1 MDDLNVIDQFTQTF
15 STYIETGF
23 GLLSGDVGFLVSV
36 LVGIDIV
43 LAGLFWALMGED
55 NVLAQLIKKVLYIGF
70 FALLLNNFSSLAN
83 IIFESF
89 TGLGLKASGVPFGA
103 DQLMRPGFVADTGFT
118 AAWPL
123 LEAAGELIGFT
134 SFFEN
139 FVTIVVLL
147 LAWLIVLLAFF
158 VLSVQLFIT
167 IIEFKLTTLAGFVLV
182 PFALFGKT
190 SFLAERVLGNIITSG
205 IKLMVL
211 AIVVGIGSTIFGDI
225 ATLPSGEI
233 DLRHAA
239 SIILAAIAV
248 FGLAIFVPG
257 IAAGLVSGAPQ
268 LGAGAA
274 AGTAAGLIGVGV
286 AGGALASGSVRA
298 IGSASGSAITSAASL
313 TGRVSAGYES
323 GGISGVAKATVDR
336 ATSNT
341 VSRMSAPVRDAHAQ
355 GAAEGY
361 RATGSSSSATASST
375 GRGASVVGSSDS
387 QTPPWAKQ
395 MHSSQRIREA
405 GMIATHTL
413 RDGDRGGAGEG
424 PKLDPDK

>member
-1 MDDLNVIDQFTQTF
+1 MDDLNVIDRFTEVFTR
-15 STYIETGF
+15 YIETGF
-23 GLLSGDVGFLVSV
+23 GLLSGDVGFLVSI
-36 LVGIDIV
+36 LVAIDII

-55 NVLAQLIKKVLYIGF
+55 NVPAQLLKKVLYIGF
-70 FALLLNNFSSLAN
+70 FALLLNNFSSLSN
-83 IIFESF
+83 VVFNSF
-89 TGLGLKASGVPFGA
+89 AGLGLKASGAPFGA

-123 LEAAGELIGFT
+123 LEAAGKLIGFT

-139 FVTIVVLL
+139 FITIVVLL

-190 SFLAERVLGNIITSG
+190 SFLAERVLGNVITAG

-211 AIVVGIGSTIFGDI
+211 AIVVGIGSTIFGSIAAPPAGDI
-225 ATLPSGEI
+225 E
-233 DLRHAA
+233 LRHAA

-274 AGTAAGLIGVGV
+274 AGTAAGLIGAGV
-286 AGGALASGSVRA
+286 AGGALV
-298 IGSASGSAITSAASL
+298 SGSARALGRAGGSAVTSAASL
-313 TGRVSAGYES
+313 TGRVSAGYR
-323 GGISGVAKATVDR
+323 GGGMSGVAKATVGR
-336 ATSNT
+336 AASNAA
-341 VSRMSAPVRDAHAQ
+341 SRMSAPVRDAHTQ
-355 GAAEGY
+355 GVAEGI
-361 RATGSSSSATASST
+361 RSTSGSASGSF
-375 GRGASVVGSSDS
+375 GRGAGVVSPSSQS
-387 QTPPWAKQ
+387 ASAPGWAKQ
-395 MHSSQRIREA
+395 MHRRQCVREA
-405 GMIATHTL
+405 GMVATHTL
-413 RDGDRGGAGEG
+413 RDGDRGGSGEG

>member
-1 MDDLNVIDQFTQTF
+1 MDDLNVIDRFTQTF

-23 GLLSGDVGFLVSV
+23 GLVSGDVGFLISI
-36 LVGIDIV
+36 LVALDIV

-55 NVLAQLIKKVLYIGF
+55 NVISQLLKKILYVGF
-70 FALLLNNFSSLAN
+70 FALLLNNFSALAN
-83 IIFESF
+83 IVFESF
-89 TGLGLKASGVPFGA
+89 AGLGLKASGAPFGA

-123 LEAAGELIGFT
+123 LEAAGKLVGFT

-139 FVTIVVLL
+139 FITIIVLL
-147 LAWLIVLLAFF
+147 MAWLIVLLAFF
-158 VLSVQLFIT
+158 ILSVQLFIT

-225 ATLPSGEI
+225 ATPPTGDI

-274 AGTAAGLIGVGV
+274 AGTAAGLVGVGV
-286 AGGALASGSVRA
+286 AGGA
-298 IGSASGSAITSAASL
+298 IASGSARAIGRAGGAAVTSAASMS
-313 TGRVSAGYES
+313 GRVSAGYDS
-323 GGISGVAKATVDR
+323 GGVSGVAKATVGR
-336 ATSNT
+336 AASNAA
-341 VSRMSAPVRDAHAQ
+341 SHMSAPIKDAFAH
-355 GAAEGY
+355 GAAEAY
-361 RATGSSSSATASST
+361 RATGGSSSSGA
-375 GRGASVVGSSDS
+375 GRGAGVVNPSSNDS
-387 QTPPWAKQ
+387 GPPQWAKQ
-395 MHSSQRIREA
+395 MHRRQRVREA
-405 GMIATHTL
+405 GTVANHTL
-413 RDGDRGGAGEG
+413 REGDRGGSAEG
-424 PKLDPDK
+424 PRLDPDK

>member
-1 MDDLNVIDQFTQTF
+1 MDDLNVIDRFTEVFTR
-15 STYIETGF
+15 YIETGF
-23 GLLSGDVGFLVSV
+23 GLLSGDVGFLVSI
-36 LVGIDIV
+36 LVAIDIV

-55 NVLAQLIKKVLYIGF
+55 NVPAQLIKKVLYIGF
-70 FALLLNNFSSLAN
+70 FALLLNNFSSLAD
-83 IIFESF
+83 IIFTSF
-89 TGLGLKASGVPFGA
+89 AGLGLKASGAPFGA

-139 FVTIVVLL
+139 FVTIIVLL

-190 SFLAERVLGNIITSG
+190 SFLAERVLGNVITAG

-211 AIVVGIGSTIFGDI
+211 AIVVGIGSTIFGSI
-225 ATLPSGEI
+225 ATPPTGDIELK
-233 DLRHAA
+233 HAA

-274 AGTAAGLIGVGV
+274 AGTAAGLIGTGV
-286 AGGALASGSVRA
+286 AGGALASGSARA
-298 IGSASGSAITSAASL
+298 LGRAGGSAVTSAASL
-313 TGRVSAGYES
+313 SGRVSAGYQ
-323 GGISGVAKATVDR
+323 GGGMSGVAKATVGR
-336 ATSNT
+336 AASNAA
-341 VSRMSAPVRDAHAQ
+341 SRMSAPVRDAQNQ
-355 GAAEGY
+355 GVAEGI
-361 RATGSSSSATASST
+361 RSTSGSATGSL
-375 GRGASVVGSSDS
+375 GRGAGVVSPQS
-387 QTPPWAKQ
+387 QSASAPGWAKQ
-395 MHSSQRIREA
+395 MHRRQRVREA
-405 GMIATHTL
+405 GMVATHTL
-413 RDGDRGGAGEG
+413 RDGDRGGSGEG